1 MRVKIHVKRGAAGRQ
16 YYQTYEVEV
25 EDPRITVLDLLI
37 KVREDLDG
45 TLSMRYAC
53 RMGVCGAC
61 AMVINGVPRLAC
73 ATKLSDLGTSEIFI
87 GPLPNRNIIKDLVTD

>member
-1 MRVKIHVKRGAAGRQ
+1 MRVKVHVKRGRNGAQ
-16 YYQTYEVEV
+16 YYQSYIVEIS
-25 EDPRITVLDLLI
+25 ENITILDLLLLI
-37 KVREDLDG
+37 REKLDG

-73 ATKLSDLGTSEIFI
+73 TVKISDLKTDEIFI
-87 GPLPNRNIIKDLVTD
+87 EPLKGKKVIKDLVTE